1 LDKELRQGSKQEKSA
16 FDFRREQRSW
26 NEASGPE
33 WQLALSVTQRIGDL
47 VDGTSKAVK
56 SA

>member
-16 FDFRREQRSW
+16 FNFRRGQLSW

-33 WQLALSVTQRIGDL
+33 GQLALPVTQLVGDL
-47 VDGTSKAVK
+47 VDGARKL
-56 SA
+56 